1 MKCWAS
7 ALSILPLGRS
17 RTRWIPLVHILSFLL
32 LLLYPLPSSTDCG
45 PVYNQFHGYSFL
57 NPEIARVKS
66 AFAPFTLGFA
76 KVFDSFP
83 GAKTMQEQGNINEWW
98 ERYCEVPNKADIDY
112 IVYAASIRDLNELR
126 STIEGELLPWSALG
140 PPLSTNSF
148 ARYLFRYKCTEA
160 IDYLIFAKQCEPHA
174 TSKQTWE
181 IGQKDLNEMESLI
194 EQGQVLFKRTKSE
207 YFRLRYAYQ
216 IVRLAHYMKNF
227 RETVAL
233 YEHLMPKVDNDPSL
247 IEYWVLGHYAG
258 ALSAL
263 GEQVRAAYLFSRI
276 FDECPSKRTS
286 AFLSFSIKTD
296 QEWEDCLLLCKDDH
310 ERAVLH
316 VLRAESD
323 NARLVE
329 EMRNIYRYEPTNENL
344 ELLLLRE
351 IKRLEKDL
359 LGLDFNNRRRQNE
372 QLHNIPRPDAG
383 EKVIE
388 LQKFIREIEDEGLV
402 TRPELWKL
410 AEGYLELLAGN
421 YYFAAQSF
429 SEVRNLT
436 KNDTL
441 LNQLDAFELALQI
454 SDWAAASDEVEEQAS
469 DIQRTN
475 KIYRVFP
482 DFPDFM
488 RDKLTKL
495 YRESGNMG
503 KAFLAQYSI
512 KDLKVNAGE
521 QMVDNLLEISRDVSA
536 NRFERSLVM
545 KPDGTTIEE
554 DLLNLKT
561 NHFLSRG
568 EIEKALETFKLIPL
582 EQWEEYGLFHPYREH
597 FKDTVNY
604 SLPTSVQVFTKGE
617 ILQDMVKMEY
627 MAEAEQDR
635 DKAAEIYYRLGLAF
649 YNMTYFGYSWKIL
662 DLYRSGASMRSLRRG
677 SGNYTVYHSQ
687 YPLGNKEFFDCSVAR
702 LYFERA
708 RITAIDREITA
719 KALFMAAKC
728 EQNAYFVDAPAGTIP
743 LRESFALLRD
753 NYSDTET
760 YQMIRSKCKYFDAYV
775 NK

>member
-1 MKCWAS
+1 MPRNSDSSTNCYTYR
-7 ALSILPLGRS
+7 ILRS
-17 RTRWIPLVHILSFLL
+17 GILTLL
-32 LLLYPLPSSTDCG
+32 LILLIPLPSSTDCG
-45 PVYNQFHGYSFL
+45 PISTQFHGYSFL
-57 NPEIARVKS
+57 KPDIAKLKS
-66 AFAPFTLGFA
+66 PYAPFTLGFA
-76 KVFDSFP
+76 KVFELYP
-83 GAKTMQEQGNINEWW
+83 GHKTVQEQQNINEWW
-98 ERYCEVPNKADIDY
+98 ERYCEVPSKADIDY

-140 PPLSTNSF
+140 PPLSSNTF
-148 ARYLFRYKCTEA
+148 ARYLYRYKCAEA

-174 TSKQTWE
+174 TSRRSWE
-181 IGQKDLNEMESLI
+181 TDQKDLNEMENLI

-207 YFRLRYAYQ
+207 YFRLRYVYQ
-216 IVRLAHYMKNF
+216 IVRLAHYMKNY
-227 RETVAL
+227 RQTIAL
-233 YEHLMPKVDNDPSL
+233 YEYLMPKVDNDPSL

-258 ALSAL
+258 ALL
-263 GEQVRAAYLFSRI
+263 EVGQTVRAAYLFSQI
-276 FDECPSKRTS
+276 FDKCPSKRYS
-286 AFLSFSIKTD
+286 AFQSFTIKTD
-296 QEWEDCLLLCKDDH
+296 QDWEECLLMCKDNH

-316 VLRAESD
+316 VLRAESQ
-323 NARLVE
+323 NAKLVE

-372 QLHNIPRPDAG
+372 RLHNIPRPDAG

-388 LQKFIREIEDEGLV
+388 LQKFIREIEDDGLMD
-402 TRPELWKL
+402 RPEIWKL

-429 SEVRNLT
+429 NEVRDLT
-436 KNDTL
+436 ENDTL
-441 LNQLDAFELALQI
+441 INQLEAFELALQI
-454 SDWAAASDEVEEQAS
+454 SDWAKAESEIEDQAAE
-469 DIQRTN
+469 IQRTSEV
-475 KIYRVFP
+475 YREFS

-495 YRESGNMG
+495 YRESGDAG

-512 KDLKVNAGE
+512 KDLKINSGE
-521 QMVDNLLEISRDVSA
+521 RMVDNLLEICRNESA
-536 NRFERSLVM
+536 NRFERSLVL
-545 KPDGTTIEE
+545 KPDGSTIEE

-568 EIEKALETFKLIPL
+568 EIEKALETYKRIPL
-582 EQWEEYGLFHPYREH
+582 ENWDNFGLFYPYLEQ
-597 FKDTVNY
+597 FKDTIRY
-604 SLPTSVQVFTKGE
+604 SLPTDVQVFNKGE
-617 ILQDMVKMEY
+617 VLQDMVRMEY

-649 YNMTYFGYSWKIL
+649 YNMTYFGYSWKML
-662 DLYRSGASMRSLRRG
+662 DLYRSGASMQRLRRG
-677 SGNYTVYHSQ
+677 SGNYVVSHPQ
-687 YPLGNKEFFDCSVAR
+687 FPLGNKEFFDCSVAR

-728 EQNAYFVDAPAGTIP
+728 EQNAYFVDTPAGTAP
-743 LRESFALLRD
+743 LRENFALLRE
-753 NYSDTET
+753 NYSDTDM
-760 YQMIRSKCKYFDAYV
+760 YQLIRSKCKYFEAYIS
-775 NK
+775 K